1 MRMLDNEEDALEELD
16 SSDDDLGMESES
28 DAELDCSYTESR
40 DPSQGNIHVVTS
52 AMAVQEYCF

>member
-16 SSDDDLGMESES
+16 SSDDLGMENES

-40 DPSQGNIHVVTS
+40 DPLQGYIIY
-52 AMAVQEYCF
+52 M